1 MWGGS
6 KKSITIFLL
15 LGVMVI
21 VISPAVDLHP
31 ATMRH
36 MRQGN
41 NPHVIF
47 ALKALVVSWNAFIQP
62 RFFGDAA
69 TDSEELPMPVP
80 DLIDLTCSRLC

>member
-1 MWGGS
+1 
-6 KKSITIFLL
+6 
-15 LGVMVI
+15 
-21 VISPAVDLHP
+21 
-31 ATMRH
+31 

-47 ALKALVVSWNAFIQP
+47 ALKAVVVSWNTFIQP

-69 TDSEELPMPVP
+69 TDSEELPMTVP